1 MIDIPIALGN
11 QEPILRDRSHGPADY
26 LRFGRIESHRKNSER
41 VDLYDLLG
49 VRYEGREVFIRYAG
63 YRVGT
68 VTTGLPL
75 AGPGAMPVAFWTRR
89 RPETLIVLYPG
100 APQRVRGL

>member
-1 MIDIPIALGN
+1 MNKIETPIGLTD
-11 QEPILRDRSHGPADY
+11 QEPVPSGNRDY
-26 LRFGRIESHRKNSER
+26 VRFGRIESHRKGSDR

-63 YRVGT
+63 YRRDT

-75 AGPGAMPVAFWTRR
+75 AGAQASPVAFWTRR
-89 RPETLIVLYPG
+89 RPETVIVLYPG
-100 APQRVRGL
+100 TPERLRQVR